1 MELTMNVFKISVM
14 FILLMVLSISSAQSA
29 PYSDRRSLSK
39 NGNYIS
45 LEEAALKAKHRYK
58 GRVLSTE
65 ADEQGRYRI
74 RVLTKDGRVR
84 RLQVDPYTGDFL
96 RPGRNR

>member
-1 MELTMNVFKISVM
+1 MKVFQISVIA
-14 FILLMVLSISSAQSA
+14 ILLVILSISSAQSA
-29 PYSDRRSLSK
+29 PHPDRHSASK
-39 NGNYIS
+39 NRHFIS

-65 ADEQGRYRI
+65 ADDQGRYRI

-84 RLQVDPYTGDFL
+84 RLQVDPHTGDFL